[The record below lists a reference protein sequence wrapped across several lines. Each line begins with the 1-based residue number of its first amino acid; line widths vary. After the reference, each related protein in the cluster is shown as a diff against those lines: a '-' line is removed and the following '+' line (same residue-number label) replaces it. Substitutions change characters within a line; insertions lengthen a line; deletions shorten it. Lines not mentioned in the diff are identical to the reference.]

1 MAETDGAPMRVLA
14 VDDEPGIR
22 RAIARSLAPRY
33 QVDQAQNAREAL
45 EMASTRRYDIA
56 IVDIRMPEVDGFE
69 LLEALKL
76 ESPETEIIMITG
88 SRSDMS
94 AKIVRA
100 IGDKA
105 FYFLEKP
112 FEKAVLQALVDR
124 AAEITRLARQNR
136 EYLARLREEAT
147 RLEED
152 LETARRFQL
161 SLLPPE
167 HPRHAMLDLHAHY
180 APHRAVGGDLYGF
193 HPRADGGLTI
203 ALADVAGHGVSA
215 ALLAGM
221 FKVHLDAAVEE
232 TRGPGD
238 LLRTINARWAR
249 VAEGRFAT
257 LFVVAIDPAAGRV
270 RYASAGHPPA
280 LMVRRDGAV
289 ERLGATGIPLGI
301 FTEIVFEERDLPF
314 EVGDV
319 LFAYT
324 DGLSEAESPAGDF
337 LPVEALEGE
346 VRESRTLSAAGII
359 GRVRRLLEEW
369 IAPGEPGD
377 DLTTL
382 VIRRIAD
389 EAPRQG
395 GS

>member
-1 MAETDGAPMRVLA
+1 MNEGRVDVGVAPQLRVLA

-33 QVDQAQNAREAL
+33 LVDQAANAREAL
-45 EMASTRRYDIA
+45 ELAGRIRYDIA
-56 IVDIRMPEVDGFE
+56 IVDVRMPEVDGFE
-69 LLEALKL
+69 LLEALKI

-88 SRSDMS
+88 SRSDMTG
-94 AKIVRA
+94 KIVRA

-124 AAEITRLARQNR
+124 AAEITLLARQNR
-136 EYLARLREEAT
+136 EYLGRLRDEAR

-167 HPRHAMLDLHAHY
+167 RPRHPRIDLHAHY
-180 APHRAVGGDLYGF
+180 EPHRAVGGDLYDF
-193 HPRADGGLTI
+193 YPRAGGSLTI

-221 FKVHLDAAVEE
+221 FKVHLEAVAALERSPREVL
-232 TRGPGD
+232 RD
-238 LLRTINARWAR
+238 LNRRWVR

-257 LFVVAIDPAAGRV
+257 FVVLEIDPDAGRIV
-270 RYASAGHPPA
+270 YASAGHPPA
-280 LMVRRDGAV
+280 LVARADGTI

-301 FTEIVFEERDLPF
+301 FPQVKFEEATVNLGPQDI
-314 EVGDV
+314 
-319 LFAYT
+319 LFLYT
-324 DGLSEAESPAGDF
+324 DGLSEAESP
-337 LPVEALEGE
+337 EGE
-346 VRESRTLSAAGII
+346 YVSLVQLEREVMAGREGTARELVTRI
-359 GRVRRLLEEW
+359 RRMLAKW
-369 IAPGEPGD
+369 VTPGEPAD
-377 DLTTL
+377 DVTL
-382 VIRRIAD
+382 IA
-389 EAPRQG
+389 AKRLPG
-395 GS
+395 G